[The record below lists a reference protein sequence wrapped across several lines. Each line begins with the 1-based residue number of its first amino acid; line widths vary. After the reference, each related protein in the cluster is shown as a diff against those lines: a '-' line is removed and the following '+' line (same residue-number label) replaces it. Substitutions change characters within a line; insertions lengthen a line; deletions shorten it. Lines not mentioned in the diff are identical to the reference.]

1 MRDDARPARAAGNAA
16 GGAASAEAHGA
27 SAAATTEPLAIA
39 TADRFEA
46 HFHAVADAI
55 AGATA
60 GGERFTAWYEAES
73 SDFVRLN
80 RARVRQAGRVTQ
92 QSVAVRLVRG
102 ARHARHALALSGDL
116 AADIALATSSLAG
129 LRAALDDVAEDPH
142 LLLPD
147 AVVSS
152 RQVVPGSLPPSAEVI
167 DAVLDAAAGE
177 DLVGVYAAGPVARG
191 FANSEGQRNWHAVTT
206 FNLDWSLHHRA
217 DKAVKMMMAGFDWA
231 PADLAAKMRVA
242 RERLA
247 LVTRPARTLGPGRY
261 RAWLAPSAMEE
272 IASLLRWGAFSGRA
286 MATRQSALARMQDG
300 QRLSPL
306 VTLAE
311 DFATGVAPSFQQDG
325 FTRPARVPLVEQGA
339 LAGSLVAP
347 RTAREFGMAANGA
360 NGWESP
366 EALSMAGGTLPPE
379 DALSAL
385 DTGLAIGNLW
395 YLNYSDRV
403 ACRMTGMTRF
413 ATFWV
418 EGGKVV
424 APVDVLRFDD
434 SLYRMLGDHLVALS
448 SRPELIL
455 SSESY
460 GSRQLASVRM
470 PGALLSELAFTL

>member
-1 MRDDARPARAAGNAA
+1 
-16 GGAASAEAHGA
+16 
-27 SAAATTEPLAIA
+27 
-39 TADRFEA
+39 
-46 HFHAVADAI
+46 
-55 AGATA
+55 
-60 GGERFTAWYEAES
+60 
-73 SDFVRLN
+73 
-80 RARVRQAGRVTQ
+80 
-92 QSVAVRLVRG
+92 
-102 ARHARHALALSGDL
+102 
-116 AADIALATSSLAG
+116 
-129 LRAALDDVAEDPH
+129 
-142 LLLPD
+142 
-147 AVVSS
+147 
-152 RQVVPGSLPPSAEVI
+152 
-167 DAVLDAAAGE
+167 
-177 DLVGVYAAGPVARG
+177 
-191 FANSEGQRNWHAVTT
+191 
-206 FNLDWSLHHRA
+206 
-217 DKAVKMMMAGFDWA
+217 
-231 PADLAAKMRVA
+231 
-242 RERLA
+242 
-247 LVTRPARTLGPGRY
+247 
-261 RAWLAPSAMEE
+261 MEE
-272 IASLLRWGAFSGRA
+272 IASLLRWGAFSGRG